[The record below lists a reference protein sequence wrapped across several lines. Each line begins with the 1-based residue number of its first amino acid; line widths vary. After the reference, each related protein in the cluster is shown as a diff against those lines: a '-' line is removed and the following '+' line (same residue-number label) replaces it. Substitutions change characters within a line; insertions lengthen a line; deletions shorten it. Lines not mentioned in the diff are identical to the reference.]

1 MLSEYSLLSLLYNT
15 ETSPKGK
22 KLDRDTCVTKLSF
35 RSSMKGLDAFEWDSL
50 FFWDLLNTC
59 EMILIIIISERSFQ
73 NLNIRVNIMTNK
85 GNKVL

>member
-1 MLSEYSLLSLLYNT
+1 MLILLINKVPST
-15 ETSPKGK
+15 RARGI
-22 KLDRDTCVTKLSF
+22 
-35 RSSMKGLDAFEWDSL
+35 
-50 FFWDLLNTC
+50 DLLNTC